1 LTIGKEKKKKTKPAP
16 APKKKKLR
24 LKQNAVEHEAFG
36 GINIQEAIEEYG
48 LEDTIKMLMD
58 MFKNPNIFIK
68 GYREYSEQEK
78 KRIKRNLKETITKDT
93 KRYKEFADKFKL
105 KEPEFFKY
113 MENHFKDVERPP
125 VNEIERVAGVSR
137 EQAKKMDTA
146 ELFGKLPVELRKII
160 LDPKITGVKVGM
172 IPPLPKDLA
181 QELNSVVNEII
192 NFEGF
197 YSYFYG
203 WTYYEGGNFKKAAHE
218 YFEKKANQLNNH
230 SYDEIISDLF
240 EKYTKLPSVIKSTIR
255 EYNMTHYSDSID
267 RLIETGEAPRYNEDW
282 KYNNE
287 YEDYNVEYRYG
298 LNWEDGDYYT
308 TNKTKSTVN
317 SLVKAVND
325 ESKREK
331 KVAKQVA
338 KDIEKFM
345 KANKLN

>member
-1 LTIGKEKKKKTKPAP
+1 MDKKAKKPIKFKVVKPKSKPTPKMEEKKKKFKVVKIADRKLDALKKKAEEQTKKDGIKRRVLPTGEVQKKKTKPAP
-16 APKKKKLR
+16 KKKKI
-24 LKQNAVEHEAFG
+24 KFVVKKK
-36 GINIQEAIEEYG
+36 EEP
-48 LEDTIKMLMD
+48 KP
-58 MFKNPNIFIK
+58 KPV
-68 GYREYSEQEK
+68 SE
-78 KRIKRNLKETITKDT
+78 L
-93 KRYKEFADKFKL
+93 
-105 KEPEFFKY
+105 
-113 MENHFKDVERPP
+113 
-125 VNEIERVAGVSR
+125 ERVAGVTR

-317 SLVKAVND
+317 SLVKDVND